1 MDTVYDTG
9 TLSILMLSGEIQAK
23 TITYTL
29 RFRLHV
35 ILKTGPPSDK
45 RQASGCLGL
54 ESVCFECGWK
64 KCLDMKDLFY
74 MIDCS
79 DRYGTA

>member
-54 ESVCFECGWK
+54 GISVFRMWLEETFGYEGPV
-64 KCLDMKDLFY
+64 LY
-74 MIDCS
+74 
-79 DRYGTA
+79 DRL